1 MPLHIIRADIT
12 TVDVDAIVNS
22 ADPEPIVGAG
32 VDGMIHAAAGPLLLE
47 ARQKIGVIKIGEAF
61 LTPGFN
67 LPARHVIHTVGP
79 VWQDGRHDE
88 ANLLG
93 RCYLACL
100 KQAVDHACQSVAFPL
115 ISAGVYRFPKDQA
128 LAIAVK
134 SIRDFIKKHDITVS
148 LVVYDQA
155 SFALSKTWTDAVRQY
170 IDDHYVDT
178 HDEARYGTL
187 KNRSIISR
195 KETQRIVLSNMI
207 KPDPVRSLDDLESEL
222 EENFAETVLRLIRTG
237 DKNEIDIYKKANLDR
252 KLFSKIR
259 NTSTYQPSKST
270 AIALAIAL
278 ELNLDETK
286 DLIARAGYALS
297 PSRLSD
303 VIISWAIEEGHHDID
318 LVNQLLFQYECKGL
332 GTLD

>member
-12 TVDVDAIVNS
+12 TIDVDAIVNS
-22 ADPEPIVGAG
+22 ADPKPLVGAG
-32 VDGMIHAAAGPLLLE
+32 VDGMIHAAAGPLLLV
-47 ARQKIGVIKIGEAF
+47 ARQTIGDVKVGEAF

-79 VWQDGRHDE
+79 IWHGGHQRE
-88 ANLLG
+88 AERLAQSY
-93 RCYLACL
+93 RCCLAL
-100 KQAVDHACQSVAFPL
+100 AVSHQFESIAFPL

-128 LAIAVK
+128 LAVAIK
-134 SIRDFIKKHDITVS
+134 TIRAFLQTHDLVVN

-155 SFALSKTWTDAVRQY
+155 SFQLSQTWTDAVRQY

-178 HDEARYGTL
+178 HDKAQYGDL
-187 KNRSIISR
+187 EDCSIISR
-195 KETQRIVLSNMI
+195 KQAEHVVLSDMLS
-207 KPDPVRSLDDLESEL
+207 KVPSRRLDDLEGEL
-222 EENFAETVLRLIRTG
+222 EDNFAETVLRLIRVSG
-237 DKNEIDIYKKANLDR
+237 KDDVEIYKKANLDR

-259 NTSTYQPSKST
+259 NTTTYQPSKST

-286 DLIARAGYALS
+286 DLIGRAGYALS